1 MLDWVGYAA
10 GVCTTLAFLPQAVR
24 VLRTRSV
31 QDISLAMYV
40 VYIAGVAMWF
50 GYGLAMN
57 AGPIIV
63 ANAVSLVLAGSI
75 LVMKLRFHGT
85 PQPAA

>member
-31 QDISLAMYV
+31 EDISLAMYI
-40 VYIAGVAMWF
+40 VYIAGVAMWLA
-50 GYGLAMN
+50 YGLVLN
-57 AGPIIV
+57 AGPIVI
-63 ANAVSLVLAGSI
+63 ANAVSLLLAGSI
-75 LVMKLRFHGT
+75 LVMKLRFREA
-85 PQPAA
+85 PQPA

>member
-10 GVCTTLAFLPQAVR
+10 GVCTTLSFLPQAVR

-31 QDISLAMYV
+31 EDISLAMYI
-40 VYIAGVAMWF
+40 VYIAGVAMWLA
-50 GYGLAMN
+50 YGLVLN
-57 AGPIIV
+57 AGPIVI

-75 LVMKLRFHGT
+75 LVMKLRFREA
-85 PQPAA
+85 PQPA